1 MHVVIIAG
9 FFFFRNILERAVVQ
23 SIPLRK
29 MRTIFKKYLEF
40 EERFGNDAN
49 VQRVKQL
56 AMDYVKKNENL

>member
-1 MHVVIIAG
+1 
-9 FFFFRNILERAVVQ
+9 
-23 SIPLRK
+23 

>member
-1 MHVVIIAG
+1 MDFSL